1 MKKYNTEKHQ
11 EFNEQKKIENLT
23 KKINELI
30 ENLKEEKNKN
40 LLLEKEVS
48 NLKNKLYIIRKKFE
62 NLKIINRLD
71 YELKTK
77 LNKIDSKESLIKII
91 LEKEKEVKE
100 MKAKLLRFP
109 FELNEKEKLM
119 TIIFTSVDEKLL
131 FSVIW
136 KNTDKFNI
144 IENKLYEEY
153 PIYYESENY
162 FTVNGSKINK
172 AKSLV
177 DNKIYNNDVILL
189 NLLDI

>member
-131 FSVIW
+131 FSVIC
-136 KNTDKFNI
+136 KNTDKFNL
-144 IENKLYEEY
+144 LY
-153 PIYYESENY
+153 S
-162 FTVNGSKINK
+162 
-172 AKSLV
+172 
-177 DNKIYNNDVILL
+177 NKITNKNFSMSSFYFL
-189 NLLDI
+189 

>member
-131 FSVIW
+131 FSVIC